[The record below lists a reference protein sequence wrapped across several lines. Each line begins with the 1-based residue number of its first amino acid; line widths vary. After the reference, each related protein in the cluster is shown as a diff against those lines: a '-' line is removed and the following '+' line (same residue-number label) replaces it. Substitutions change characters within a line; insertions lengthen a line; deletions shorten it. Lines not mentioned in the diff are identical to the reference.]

1 MLKGRILN
9 DNVSFRFLA
18 TCPEVS
24 CRTRRAAITLA
35 WESCR
40 PLSRRPNRA
49 VDCIQITARSP
60 RLLKSEIGDRWNV
73 SAYLFSM
80 VLPTAK
86 TSRSDHA
93 VALSVDLC
101 PSVERRLAPRD

>member
-35 WESCR
+35 FGELPPIVPPTKPRCRLHSDNGALAATIEIGNRR
-40 PLSRRPNRA
+40 PLERI
-49 VDCIQITARSP
+49 CIPFLDGPA
-60 RLLKSEIGDRWNV
+60 DR
-73 SAYLFSM
+73 
-80 VLPTAK
+80 
-86 TSRSDHA
+86 
-93 VALSVDLC
+93 
-101 PSVERRLAPRD
+101 